1 MPHTTCK
8 ILNSEGGICNID
20 EEGELFT
27 KGYNVMSGYYNNEK
41 ETQLAIKE
49 GWMRTGDLCM
59 VDKYG
64 YLKVTGRQK
73 DVIIRGGE
81 NISPKEIEDE
91 LLGLGIFENV

>member
-41 ETQLAIKE
+41 ET
-49 GWMRTGDLCM
+49 
-59 VDKYG
+59 
-64 YLKVTGRQK
+64 
-73 DVIIRGGE
+73 
-81 NISPKEIEDE
+81 
-91 LLGLGIFENV
+91 